1 VTKDSFTQQIIATSE
16 MPKERHFVDA
26 GLSRDFS
33 GGSAL
38 KTIAGKHPLG
48 GFNDALASELAI

>member
-16 MPKERHFVDA
+16 VPKERHFIDA
-26 GLSRDFS
+26 RLSSDLS
-33 GGSAL
+33 GGGAL

-48 GFNDALASELAI
+48 GFNDALTSKLAI